1 MFPTIRSAAIVGFV
15 TLAGLTSSGC
25 MDQYHP
31 EPYWAQFNQEREIAA
46 RPLARLTEAG
56 ELPAAGGEQ
65 VPIDKRYAD
74 LCASCHGAAG
84 GGDGPAGVALEPK
97 PRNFADAAW
106 QASVDDARIATVIKN
121 GGPAVGLSPLM
132 APWGS
137 VLSDAEVTAMVAHVR
152 QFKK

>member
-1 MFPTIRSAAIVGFV
+1 
-15 TLAGLTSSGC
+15 

-84 GGDGPAGVALEPK
+84 GGDGPAGVALTP
-97 PRNFADAAW
+97 
-106 QASVDDARIATVIKN
+106 DDARIATVIKD
-121 GGPAVGLSPLM
+121 GGPAVGLSPMM